1 MHGTLLA
8 VRLLRNALEKE
19 ILFREIANCDIS
31 VASQWM
37 VRSGMELYREARNG
51 SPLNDDPV
59 MRNTGPLYKGKPGL
73 CPERWLFWKSRFS
86 KVTDEV
92 DEEVVKMAQQAVC
105 EMERA
110 EKVMKK
116 HAMDLYTDEIDH
128 RPTRTL
134 KSSAPAGSTFNY
146 RPLDLSNY
154 EESREFSP
162 SRP

>member
-1 MHGTLLA
+1 
-8 VRLLRNALEKE
+8 
-19 ILFREIANCDIS
+19 
-31 VASQWM
+31 
-37 VRSGMELYREARNG
+37 MELYREARNG